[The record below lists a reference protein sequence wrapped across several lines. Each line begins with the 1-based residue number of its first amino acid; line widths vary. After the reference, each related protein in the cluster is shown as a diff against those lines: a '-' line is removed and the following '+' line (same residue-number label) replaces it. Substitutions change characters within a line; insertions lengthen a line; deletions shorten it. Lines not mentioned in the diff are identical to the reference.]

1 MRVVH
6 LTDAQTVVVDIVAWG
21 LIHAGS
27 GYLVH
32 RLPVA
37 WLSVDRWLFAER
49 RVEQGGRL
57 YRKGL
62 RIDRWKDRVPEA
74 GALFAGGVS
83 KRTVTR
89 EGDGGLERF
98 LVETRRAELGHWLAA
113 APGPL
118 FALWNPPAVVPV
130 MIAYGLV
137 VNLPFLA
144 IQRYNRIRASRV
156 LRRRAARTSP
166 PPPLAPPAER
176 PARDSRASGSTP
188 PAAARDRSSRDTR
201 GRSIP

>member
-6 LTDAQTVVVDIVAWG
+6 LADAPTVVVDIVAWG

-49 RVEQGGRL
+49 RFERGGGL
-57 YRKGL
+57 YTKGM
-62 RIDRWKDRVPEA
+62 RINRWKDRVPEA

-89 EGDGGLERF
+89 GGDGGLERF
-98 LVETRRAELGHWLAA
+98 VVETRRAELGHWLAA

-137 VNLPFLA
+137 VNLPFVA
-144 IQRYNRIRASRV
+144 IQRYNRIRVSRV

-166 PPPLAPPAER
+166 PPPDRPPR
-176 PARDSRASGSTP
+176 GSRASGSTPP
-188 PAAARDRSSRDTR
+188 PAAARDRSSRDTT

>member
-6 LTDAQTVVVDIVAWG
+6 LTDAQTIVVDIVAWG

-49 RVEQGGRL
+49 PVEQGGRL
-57 YRKGL
+57 YRKGM

-89 EGDGGLERF
+89 AGDGGLERF
-98 LVETRRAELGHWLAA
+98 VVETRRAELGHWLAA

-137 VNLPFLA
+137 VNLPFIA
-144 IQRYNRIRASRV
+144 VQRYNRLRATRV
-156 LRRRAARTSP
+156 LRGRAARAGRG
-166 PPPLAPPAER
+166 APGDRGA
-176 PARDSRASGSTP
+176 RASGSP
-188 PAAARDRSSRDTR
+188 ESAASARARARSDRRPSRSR
-201 GRSIP
+201 MP